1 MSTCCGKHAGLFI
14 HMLFDI
20 ERELF
25 LLQLSGE
32 NSVLASLSR
41 RPGYRQI
48 TEIPRLDFLKQ
59 VHVLLTCHV
68 VLGVMNDQRKVL
80 IHAFDSLAVKM
91 RSLGQENHI

>member
-1 MSTCCGKHAGLFI
+1 MPLLDCIDQISKCTTCTCCGKPAGLFS

-32 NSVLASLSR
+32 MSVLASLSR

-48 TEIPRLDFLKQ
+48 TEIQCFDVLKQ
-59 VHVLLTCHV
+59 EHVLLTYHV
-68 VLGVMNDQRKVL
+68 VLDVMKD
-80 IHAFDSLAVKM
+80 
-91 RSLGQENHI
+91 